1 MRSCEDHI
9 FTLTNLIQN
18 RKSTFVTFV
27 DLQKAFDR
35 VNRDPLQYKL
45 QLNGINGP
53 IYDAISSF
61 YEETFSCVCVND
73 LRTNWFLCSNGV
85 RQGDNLSL
93 TLFSLFINDLA
104 SEISQLNVGIPIG
117 DEKIGLLLYADD
129 IAILSE
135 NELEMQRCLDILT
148 DWCMRWRLNVNCA
161 KSNIM
166 HFRKR
171 NIPRS
176 KFNFRIG
183 NEELQYVHQYR
194 YLDVIFY
201 EKMDFNTT
209 AEVLGKS
216 GGRALGAMISKIH
229 NYKDVGFNT
238 YEKLFHSCVVP
249 ILDYCSGVWG
259 FKTYHSI
266 EIVQNRVIRY
276 ILLRFTHIRAGN
288 YIK

>member
-1 MRSCEDHI
+1 MLH
-9 FTLTNLIQN
+9 LLIS
-18 RKSTFVTFV
+18 KKPF
-27 DLQKAFDR
+27 DL
-35 VNRDPLQYKL
+35 VNRDLLQYKL

-85 RQGDNLSL
+85 RQGDNISPS
-93 TLFSLFINDLA
+93 LFSLFINDLA

-176 KFNFRIG
+176 KFNFRI
-183 NEELQYVHQYR
+183 
-194 YLDVIFY
+194 
-201 EKMDFNTT
+201 
-209 AEVLGKS
+209 
-216 GGRALGAMISKIH
+216 
-229 NYKDVGFNT
+229 
-238 YEKLFHSCVVP
+238 
-249 ILDYCSGVWG
+249 
-259 FKTYHSI
+259 
-266 EIVQNRVIRY
+266 
-276 ILLRFTHIRAGN
+276 
-288 YIK
+288 